1 MSPRLRYVQAI
12 LRLHRTAGKHAG
24 RLPQPGHNPGI
35 QTSLSVR
42 LAAHLQAHACLEI
55 ATLLQQKCP
64 FTGCQ
69 SITQIKPTRRERI
82 LLENLTATEIHLCVA
97 PSHFLVPLLPARRER
112 ETGRGRCLVSYH
124 DFRVKFL
131 MKLP

>member
-1 MSPRLRYVQAI
+1 M
-12 LRLHRTAGKHAG
+12 
-24 RLPQPGHNPGI
+24 

-42 LAAHLQAHACLEI
+42 LAAHLHARACLEI

-64 FTGCQ
+64 FAGCQ
-69 SITQIKPTRRERI
+69 SNTQVKPIRQERI

-97 PSHFLVPLLPARRER
+97 PSHLLVPLLPVHGEC
-112 ETGRGRCLVSYH
+112 ETGRGRCLVIYH

-131 MKLP
+131 MKRP